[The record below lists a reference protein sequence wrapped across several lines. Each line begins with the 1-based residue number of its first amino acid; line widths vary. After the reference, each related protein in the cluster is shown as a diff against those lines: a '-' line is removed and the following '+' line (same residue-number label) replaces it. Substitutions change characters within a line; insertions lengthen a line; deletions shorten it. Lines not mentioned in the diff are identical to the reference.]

1 MGALRRSW
9 HRQCG
14 RRRVVAAAGLV
25 VVVVGGVVACD
36 PGGLSSATV
45 AFTTDQTVTKELERR
60 DVDVQR
66 LTCTASVNGGNG
78 GIGNKASG
86 NGSSPSPRESAVAR
100 VDCKGETRGGKDI
113 TVTGRVTRAVDGRC
127 VRGDLIAEI
136 AGKQWFRVSGLGNCD
151 GPSAPTRVPHATW
164 RPPDHGR
171 PEPTVTVTVTK
182 TVYCQENPNCSP
194 GEGK

>member
-9 HRQCG
+9 HRPRG

-25 VVVVGGVVACD
+25 VAVVGGVVACD

-66 LTCTASVNGGNG
+66 LTCTASVNGGS
-78 GIGNKASG
+78 GNKASG
-86 NGSSPSPRESAVAR
+86 GGSSPSPRESAVAR

-151 GPSAPTRVPHATW
+151 APSAPTRLPHATW
-164 RPPDHGR
+164 RPPDKGR
-171 PEPTVTVTVTK
+171 PAPTVTVTVTK
-182 TVYCQENPNCSP
+182 TVYCQENPNCWP
-194 GEGK
+194 VEGK

>member
-1 MGALRRSW
+1 
-9 HRQCG
+9 
-14 RRRVVAAAGLV
+14 V

-66 LTCTASVNGGNG
+66 LTCTASADGGS
-78 GIGNKASG
+78 GNKASG
-86 NGSSPSPRESAVAR
+86 DGSSPSPRENAVAR
-100 VDCKGETRGGKDI
+100 VDCEGETRGGKDI
-113 TVTGRVTRAVDGRC
+113 TVSGRVTRAVDGRC

-151 GPSAPTRVPHATW
+151 APSAPTRLPHATW
-164 RPPDHGR
+164 RPPDKGR
-171 PEPTVTVTVTK
+171 PAPTVTVTVTK
-182 TVYCQENPNCSP
+182 TVYCQENPNCWP
-194 GEGK
+194 AEGK

>member
-9 HRQCG
+9 RRPRG
-14 RRRVVAAAGLV
+14 RRGVVAVAGLV
-25 VVVVGGVVACD
+25 VAVGGGVVGCD

-66 LTCTASVNGGNG
+66 LTCTASVDDGND
-78 GIGNKASG
+78 NKASG
-86 NGSSPSPRESAVAR
+86 DGSSSSTRESAVAR

-127 VRGDLIAEI
+127 IRGDLIAEI

-151 GPSAPTRVPHATW
+151 ATSAPTRIPHATW
-164 RPPDHGR
+164 RPSDNGR

-182 TVYCQENPNCSP
+182 TVYCQNDPNCRP
-194 GEGK
+194 VEGK